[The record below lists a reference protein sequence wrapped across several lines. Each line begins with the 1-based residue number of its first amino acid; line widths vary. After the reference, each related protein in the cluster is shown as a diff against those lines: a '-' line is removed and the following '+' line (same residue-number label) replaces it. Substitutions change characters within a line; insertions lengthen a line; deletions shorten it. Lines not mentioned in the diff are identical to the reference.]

1 MADSNSLNQ
10 FIIVGFVGQ
19 DPELKTAKDPNRK
32 FLILDVATQERYRG
46 REKPKVVWHRLQIW
60 GTKLA
65 PWAAGAVKKGM
76 QICAKGRLDT
86 RFVGPQGDRVRIVD
100 LKVEEFVLL
109 RKKAPEP
116 DQAGPVPGSAP
127 AKKDPY

>member
-1 MADSNSLNQ
+1 MADSNSINQ

-19 DPELKTAKDPNRK
+19 DPELKTAKDPSRK
-32 FLILDVATQERYRG
+32 FLILDVATQERYKG

-60 GTKLA
+60 GTKMA

-76 QICAKGRLDT
+76 QIAAKGRLDT
-86 RFVGPQGDRVRIVD
+86 RFVGPQDDRVRIVD

-116 DQAGPVPGSAP
+116 DQDTPVAEPTVV
-127 AKKDPY
+127 KKDPY